1 MRLSILHEMRIVSVL
16 GVWVFR
22 SVEWKRRK
30 KKRNHTQHLLQNR
43 TKWNTK
49 HTKHTSTRKN
59 YLWIWRK
66 KEYEKQIP
74 THVLAFIRIIWHTLY
89 SSPLAPSVGF
99 SHSLCKCV
107 IIWLCCCYVISDIC
121 YMILWN
127 CACIHILTYSPNLL
141 CVCTVYTV
149 HATSFHPISIKKSY
163 LFLAALSF
171 YLANKNEK

>member
-1 MRLSILHEMRIVSVL
+1 MKWELWVCWVCECSVRLNGNGE
-16 GVWVFR
+16 
-22 SVEWKRRK
+22 RK
-30 KKRNHTQHLLQNR
+30 NGTTHNIYYRTERNGIPSTQ
-43 TKWNTK
+43 NTK
-49 HTKHTSTRKN
+49 AQRKN

-66 KEYEKQIP
+66 EEYEKQIP

-141 CVCTVYTV
+141 CVCTVYMQ
-149 HATSFHPISIKKSY
+149 HHFIPFLSKSHISFSCCSVF
-163 LFLAALSF
+163 LFG
-171 YLANKNEK
+171 